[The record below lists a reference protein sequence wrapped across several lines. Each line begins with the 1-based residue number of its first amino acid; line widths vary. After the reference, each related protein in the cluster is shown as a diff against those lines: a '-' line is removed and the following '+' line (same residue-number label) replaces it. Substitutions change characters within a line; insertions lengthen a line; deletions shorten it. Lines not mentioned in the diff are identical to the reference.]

1 MRILTIA
8 AVVLAFFATVCSGFG
23 QTLVEGAMVH
33 ANSAATTAKV
43 GSVLGDAL
51 SKTMTGN
58 AHKMN
63 SSSAGNIEHVPQA
76 RSKTVKAGATES
88 SGRFVITSIC
98 GGYKPCAVSPAVPD
112 PASSEKT
119 QTAPAKGSPSQDCGN
134 PIATQSRS
142 VINLSF
148 PK

>member
-8 AVVLAFFATVCSGFG
+8 AVVVAFFASACSGFG
-23 QTLVEGAMVH
+23 QALVQGAMVH
-33 ANSAATTAKV
+33 ANSAATTTKV

-51 SKTMTGN
+51 SKAMTGN
-58 AHKMN
+58 AHKM
-63 SSSAGNIEHVPQA
+63 SSSVGNIEHVSQA
-76 RSKTVKAGATES
+76 RSKALEAGASES
-88 SGRFVITSIC
+88 SGRFVITSIR
-98 GGYKPCAVSPAVPD
+98 GGYKPCAVSPAVPE

>member
-8 AVVLAFFATVCSGFG
+8 AAVVAFFATVCSGFG
-23 QTLVEGAMVH
+23 QALAEGAMVH
-33 ANSAATTAKV
+33 ANSAATTTKV

-51 SKTMTGN
+51 SKAMTGN
-58 AHKMN
+58 AHKM
-63 SSSAGNIEHVPQA
+63 SSSVGNIEHVSQA
-76 RSKTVKAGATES
+76 RSKALEAGASES
-88 SGRFVITSIC
+88 SGRFVITSIR
-98 GGYKPCAVSPAVPD
+98 GGYKPCAVSPAVAE

-119 QTAPAKGSPSQDCGN
+119 QTAQAKGSPSPDCGN
-134 PIATQSRS
+134 PVATQSKS

>member
-8 AVVLAFFATVCSGFG
+8 AAVVAFFATVCSGFG
-23 QTLVEGAMVH
+23 QALAEGAIVH
-33 ANSAATTAKV
+33 ANSAATTTKV

-51 SKTMTGN
+51 SKAMTGN
-58 AHKMN
+58 AHKMK
-63 SSSAGNIEHVPQA
+63 SSSAGNIEHISQA
-76 RSKTVKAGATES
+76 RSKTVEAGATES
-88 SGRFVITSIC
+88 SGRFVITSIR
-98 GGYKPCAVSPAVPD
+98 GGYKPCAVSPAVAE

-119 QTAPAKGSPSQDCGN
+119 QTAQAKGSPSPDCGN
-134 PIATQSRS
+134 PVATQSKS